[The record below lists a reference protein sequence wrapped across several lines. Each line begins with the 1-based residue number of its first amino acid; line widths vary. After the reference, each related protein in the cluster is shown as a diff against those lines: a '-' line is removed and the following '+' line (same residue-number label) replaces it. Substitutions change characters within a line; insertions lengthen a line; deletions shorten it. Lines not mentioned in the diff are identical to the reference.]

1 MQVWFPE
8 HKRLGELKWF
18 LWMRFLVGPMAAIMG
33 VVQASTGFHEPS
45 RWIQSISLASLLLF
59 WRIRQSGESRWVY
72 CTNARVLLT
81 NLSALALFISS
92 FWYLIQHA

>member
-8 HKRLGELKWF
+8 HKRLDQSKWF

-33 VVQASTGFHEPS
+33 VVQASTEFHEPS
-45 RWIQSISLASLLLF
+45 RWIQPISLASFLLF
-59 WRIRQSGESRWVY
+59 WRIRQPGESRWVY
-72 CTNARVLLT
+72 FTNARALLT

-92 FWYLIQHA
+92 LWYLIQHA